1 MHQKIGGKSWTY
13 MHKLGQGNKLPK
25 GNNSSSKLI
34 IKGLDPSFL
43 KEFTRID
50 GIKAYINP

>member
-1 MHQKIGGKSWTY
+1 